1 MVDYP
6 PDIIIYLS
14 ISKMKVFDQLRSEK
28 KLKTLQY
35 EKEDVDFA
43 KIINPE
49 EIECL
54 EITFCNLTSLSGI
67 ACLSNLRR
75 ISLYYCRFL
84 QDISAIEDLQM
95 LEGIEL
101 YSLPKVKVHFSI
113 SKLANLKGLSYT
125 RVGGIETISGI
136 EKLSKLMFLGLSQ
149 VKVIDEDYSP
159 IVQSKS
165 LERVFWCGSPF
176 KVPAL
181 KELRKLRP
189 DIVIG
194 GNLYNEIY
202 LAKKSKSNDN
212 K

>member
-1 MVDYP
+1 ME
-6 PDIIIYLS
+6 
-14 ISKMKVFDQLRSEK
+14 VFEQLINDK
-28 KLKTLQY
+28 KLKTLRY

-54 EITFCNLTSLSGI
+54 EIAFCNLTSLFGI
-67 ACLSNLRR
+67 TCLSNLSR

-84 QDISAIEDLQM
+84 QDISNIEDLQM
-95 LEGIEL
+95 LENIDL
-101 YSLPKVKVHFSI
+101 YSLPKVEVHFSI
-113 SKLANLKGLSYT
+113 SKLANLKAINYT
-125 RVGGIETISGI
+125 RVGGIKTISGI
-136 EKLSKLMFLGLSQ
+136 EKLSKLTFLCLSQ

-159 IVQSKS
+159 IIQSKS

-202 LAKKSKSNDN
+202 FAKKNKSNDN

>member
-6 PDIIIYLS
+6 PDIIIYLR
-14 ISKMKVFDQLRSEK
+14 INKMKVFDQLRNEK

-35 EKEDVDFA
+35 EKENVDFA

-54 EITFCNLTSLSGI
+54 EIAFCNLTSLSGI

-84 QDISAIEDLQM
+84 QDISTIEDLQM
-95 LEGIEL
+95 LENIVL

-113 SKLANLKGLSYT
+113 SKLANLKSLSYT

-136 EKLSKLMFLGLSQ
+136 EKLSKLTSLSLSQ

-202 LAKKSKSNDN
+202 LVKKSKSNDN